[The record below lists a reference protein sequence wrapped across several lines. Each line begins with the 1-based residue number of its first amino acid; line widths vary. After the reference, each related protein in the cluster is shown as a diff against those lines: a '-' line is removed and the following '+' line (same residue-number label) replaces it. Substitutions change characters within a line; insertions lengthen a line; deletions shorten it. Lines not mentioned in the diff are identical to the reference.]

1 MTNHPPIGLVDGF
14 AAAIPDLAFAPAV
27 HINYAETVL
36 PMLKNRKH
44 STAFPYE
51 ISQIFSNN

>member
-14 AAAIPDLAFAPAV
+14 AAAILDLAFAPAV
-27 HINYAETVL
+27 QVKYAETVL
-36 PMLKNRKH
+36 PMLKNRKRP
-44 STAFPYE
+44 TAFPYG